1 MAILHDIALCCHLRS
16 HQCIIIVISYT
27 DTNSLL
33 YQINLSVLDYR
44 MFSIVEF
51 LGEKT
56 VGIVASNWIVKE
68 GDVSTC

>member
-16 HQCIIIVISYT
+16 HQCIIIAISYAH
-27 DTNSLL
+27 NYSLL
-33 YQINLSVLDYR
+33 YQINPSVLDYR
-44 MFSIVEF
+44 MYSIVEF

-56 VGIVASNWIVKE
+56 VGIVASNWITKE